1 MCGLRERKKQQTR
14 ERIAAAAVA
23 LLSEEGDEH
32 ATVARISEQ
41 AGVSPRTFHNYF
53 SRRDDAFF
61 FFFETL
67 VNRWLQ
73 EITDAPADEA
83 PIDLLKRIIFAQV
96 NLADDDPYS
105 AKNVMYLLDHTSAS
119 LGRDLNERAQGLFLQ
134 LGNALYERYGGE
146 LDCIDA
152 HIITILSFLS
162 GGLALKIGDIAPY
175 KEVLHAVFDI
185 LDHGINGTPS
195 S

>member
-83 PIDLLKRIIFAQV
+83 PIDLLKR
-96 NLADDDPYS
+96 
-105 AKNVMYLLDHTSAS
+105 K
-119 LGRDLNERAQGLFLQ
+119 
-134 LGNALYERYGGE
+134 
-146 LDCIDA
+146 
-152 HIITILSFLS
+152 
-162 GGLALKIGDIAPY
+162 
-175 KEVLHAVFDI
+175 
-185 LDHGINGTPS
+185 
-195 S
+195 

>member
-41 AGVSPRTFHNYF
+41 AGVSTRTFHNYF

-96 NLADDDPYS
+96 SLADDDPYS

-119 LGRDLNERAQGLFLQ
+119 LGRDLHERAQGLFLQ
-134 LGNALYERYGGE
+134 LGNALYERYGG
-146 LDCIDA
+146 
-152 HIITILSFLS
+152 
-162 GGLALKIGDIAPY
+162 
-175 KEVLHAVFDI
+175 
-185 LDHGINGTPS
+185 
-195 S
+195 